1 MINKTLSTA
10 LIATALAFGAT
21 VSPSFA
27 SDVTVKEYPSNISVA
42 WDPGHNKVIVTSFT
56 GCRSA
61 HGAARLTSNFQ
72 VTLDPETRQI
82 DISGGFLSHQ
92 ENKTFD
98 PDRVRI
104 GPADCQGSRRH
115 SVELPISER
124 GSYVINRDGQHLR
137 DAVLGQDA
145 FNFVMHGHSLG
156 RPVDVSRFKKK
167 APAMF
172 LTAE

>member
-21 VSPSFA
+21 VSTSFA
-27 SDVTVKEYPSNISVA
+27 SDLTVKEHRTNISVA

-61 HGAARLTSNFQ
+61 HGTGRLTSNFQ

-92 ENKTFD
+92 EDKTVD
-98 PDRVRI
+98 PDRIRI
-104 GPADCQGSRRH
+104 GPADCMGSRQH
-115 SVELPISER
+115 SVEIPISER
-124 GSYVINRDGQHLR
+124 GSYVINRDGHHLR
-137 DAVLGQDA
+137 DAVFEQDA
-145 FNFVMHGHSLG
+145 FNFVMRDQPLRSA
-156 RPVDVSRFKKK
+156 VDVSRAKQP
-167 APAMF
+167 PAMF
-172 LTAE
+172 LTTQ